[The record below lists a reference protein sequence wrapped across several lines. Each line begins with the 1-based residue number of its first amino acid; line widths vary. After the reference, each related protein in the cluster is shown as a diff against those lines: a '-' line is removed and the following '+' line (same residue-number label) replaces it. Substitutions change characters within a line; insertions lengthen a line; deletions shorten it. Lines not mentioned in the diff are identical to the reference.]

1 MAKIRKRIQ
10 TSRLNS
16 IKSLMIIYFTTI
28 IILGMLFTGI
38 SLYEKFNSTSQA
50 YANRVVDQ
58 LLTQVKYSL
67 DTYTRNMMNISNT
80 LYYKIIK
87 KQNISTY
94 NFSGEM
100 NVIQTTN
107 NDIASLVLFK
117 SNGELVANS
126 QYAKLKEDAEVTN
139 QDWFRNALARP
150 ENIHFSNP
158 HKQELFEGYDQWV
171 ISLSRAVTLNEDGKI
186 IQGVLLVDMNMRG
199 IETICGAIS
208 EDDAGSIYILSDN
221 GEIIYGD
228 KEQLDLYSEQL
239 SYKEDGNYIR
249 IIEDQRILF
258 TVKTAGY
265 TGWKI
270 VATWRLDKILFTYA
284 ELNNFLIVVL
294 FIGMVMSIIGT
305 LVISSRLSSPLY
317 KLQKSMKLV
326 EEGKLDIQIDE
337 GGEYIAAQLS
347 RSFNNMVSKIK
358 ELMDKIVQEQDDKRK
373 KELEVL
379 QSQINPHFL
388 YNTLDSIIWLA
399 ESDKTEEAIM
409 MITALSRFFRI
420 GISSGR
426 SIITVREELEHA
438 RNYLS
443 IQKIRYKK
451 RFEFEVIANEDLL
464 SAMTLKLILQP
475 LIENALYHGIEY
487 ITDKGM
493 ITITASK
500 EEDTL
505 IYQIKDNGVG
515 MTEETLEKLLDK
527 EQEIKTKGSGVGV
540 KNVNERIKLY
550 YGQDYGMKVESRLE
564 EGTTI
569 TIKIPLTYT

>member
-1 MAKIRKRIQ
+1 MEKTNKQGKTLKLR
-10 TSRLNS
+10 S

-28 IILGMLFTGI
+28 IVIGMLFTGI
-38 SLYEKFNSTSQA
+38 SLYEKFRSTSEA
-50 YANRVVDQ
+50 YANKAVDQ

-87 KQNISTY
+87 KQNIASN
-94 NFSGEM
+94 NFASEM

-126 QYAKLKEDAEVTN
+126 HYAKLKEGLDVTT
-139 QDWFRNALARP
+139 QEWFQNSLERP
-150 ENIHFSNP
+150 ENIHFSSP
-158 HKQELFEGYDQWV
+158 HKQNLFEDYDQRV
-171 ISLSRAVTLNEDGKI
+171 ISLSRAVSLNENGRI
-186 IQGVLLVDMNMRG
+186 IQGVLLVDMNMKG
-199 IETICGAIS
+199 IENICGAIS
-208 EDDAGSIYILSDN
+208 EDDAGSISILAASGN
-221 GEIIYGD
+221 MIYGD
-228 KEQLDLYSEQL
+228 PVQVGSYNKNL
-239 SYKEDGNYIR
+239 SYKEDGNYTR
-249 IIEDQRILF
+249 IVDNKRTLI

-270 VATWRLDKILFTYA
+270 VGTWRLDKILFTYR
-284 ELNNFLIVVL
+284 ELNYFLIAVL
-294 FIGMVMSIIGT
+294 IVGIAMCIVGT
-305 LVISSRLSSPLY
+305 LFISSRLSSPLY

-326 EEGKLDIQIDE
+326 EEGRFDIQIDE
-337 GGEYIAAQLS
+337 SGEYIVSHLAKT
-347 RSFNNMVSKIK
+347 FNTMVSRIK
-358 ELMDKIVQEQDDKRK
+358 ELMQEIVIEQDGKRK
-373 KELEVL
+373 KELEAL

-399 ESDKTEEAIM
+399 ESDKKEESIM

-426 SIITVREELEHA
+426 NIITVREELEHA
-438 RNYLS
+438 RNYLA
-443 IQKIRYKK
+443 IQKIRYKNK
-451 RFEFEVIANEDLL
+451 FEFNIIADEDAL
-464 SAMTLKLILQP
+464 SAKTLKLILQP

-487 ITDKGM
+487 ILDKGK
-493 ITITASK
+493 IDISVRVNK
-500 EEDTL
+500 DEL
-505 IYQIKDNGVG
+505 IYEIRDNGIG
-515 MTEETLEKLLDK
+515 MTEERRLKLFDK

-550 YGQDYGMKVESRLE
+550 YGQNYGLQVESKLE

-569 TIKIPLTYT
+569 HMKIPLTYT